1 VINKIKKIGMKTGLK
16 KYLKFISFFLIQV
29 NYIFDQYTPEG
40 KWAPEKNENKNEKRK
55 LKSVKQKGL
64 NAKQI
69 DNSLYC
75 SPSYLGAI
83 DMITFKNIIVNVPCF
98 FFVVN
103 CFNHWF
109 SIYYTP
115 KTFEIFDS
123 LGFLETKGCISHNLL
138 KFVAQRIGHKEL
150 KTTPS
155 LQSETSTLC
164 GIYFVNF
171 IRQRDQGYTF
181 DQILK
186 KIHSENKNKKQMIQ
200 FI

>member
-1 VINKIKKIGMKTGLK
+1 MISIHRKENGAPKKK
-16 KYLKFISFFLIQV
+16 
-29 NYIFDQYTPEG
+29 
-40 KWAPEKNENKNEKRK
+40 ENKNEKLK

-69 DNSLYC
+69 DNLLYC

-83 DMITFKNIIVNVPCF
+83 DMISFKNMIVNVPCF
-98 FFVVN
+98 SFVVN
-103 CFNHWF
+103 CSNHWF
-109 SIYYTP
+109 SIYSTP

-138 KFVAQRIGHKEL
+138 KFVARQIGHKEL
-150 KTTPS
+150 KATPP
-155 LQSETSTLC
+155 LQSKTSTLC
-164 GIYFVNF
+164 GIYCVYF

-186 KIHSENKNKKQMIQ
+186 KFTQKTKNEKRMIQ
-200 FI
+200 FIKNVLL